1 MIAFDSILLIIYA
14 VCCEGE
20 RKPVRFP
27 LEFPDA
33 VLLTTYLV
41 LIGVALFKIATSFN
55 DEYIVKLDEDH
66 LKAQLEDQ
74 KRQDDIGISF
84 NFEKR
89 YEFNKSDKDDN
100 DKFKQFGININNK
113 SKTHSIYVDWDYCAL
128 TDLMGRSRRVTRL
141 VPGSTL
147 DLFQVQVFSSVAPGT
162 TLKETI
168 TAEDVLKRNESKDS
182 PVALKIEVNKPLLN
196 FLALKNSKKNDEK
209 RRFVRF
215 YERVDPLEIFL
226 ELAFRFVGSGTLGD
240 GDRAQVRCRFIIE
253 KLPWKAGLPWNPR

>member
-1 MIAFDSILLIIYA
+1 MIALDAILLIIYS
-14 VCCEGE
+14 VCCEDE
-20 RKPVRFP
+20 RKPVGFP

-41 LIGVALFKIATSFN
+41 LIGVALFKIANSFN
-55 DEYIVKLDEDH
+55 DEYTVKLDEDH
-66 LKAQLEDQ
+66 LKAQLESQ
-74 KRQDDIGISF
+74 TIQEKIGIGF
-84 NFEKR
+84 GFDKR
-89 YEFNKSDKDDN
+89 YEFGKN
-100 DKFKQFGININNK
+100 DKLKQFGINVSNK

-147 DLFQVQVFSSVAPGT
+147 DLFQVQVFSSVAPDA

-182 PVALKIEVNKPLLN
+182 PVALKIEVDKPLLD
-196 FLALKNSKKNDEK
+196 FVALSKGKDPEK
-209 RRFVRF
+209 KRYTRFF
-215 YERVDPLEIFL
+215 ERLDPLEFFL
-226 ELAFRFVGSGTLGD
+226 DLALRFVGPDTLGE
-240 GDRAQVRCRFIIE
+240 GNRAQVRCRFIIE